1 MESSRNVTIGGMME
15 VGHLQYKQ
23 EVTPGG
29 AQQTKSVDFA
39 LLLQQE
45 LTQLLST
52 NWLSPSLYFVFTS

>member
-1 MESSRNVTIGGMME
+1 ME
-15 VGHLQYKQ
+15 VGHPQYKQ

-29 AQQTKSVDFA
+29 GQQTENVDFA

-45 LTQLLST
+45 LTQLPST